1 MHKIREQQK
10 KAAMF
15 IKVNVY
21 MLDDIKIMS
30 DWQNKYWTLQQTL
43 RYLDVVMWS
52 KVILGLETLRN
63 TDLKLYAK

>member
-1 MHKIREQQK
+1 MHKIRKQQK

-30 DWQNKYWTLQQTL
+30 DWQNKYWILQQTL
-43 RYLDVVMWS
+43 WYLDVVMWS